1 MDLKKITDRAK
12 DLVEK
17 RGGSESLKRDAEEL
31 QGIAKGQGS
40 LADKAKQAVS
50 AIKDPGAAGEEPE
63 AARTAEPETTRT
75 EEPESPAAQASPSE
89 AEHGDEKVEGERRG
103 KHKQEAG
110 GGGHRGRGR
119 HGGGGGGGG
128 RRGRDDD
135 PAV

>member
-40 LADKAKQAVS
+40 FADKAKQAVS
-50 AIKDPGAAGEEPE
+50 AIKDPGAAGEEPD
-63 AARTAEPETTRT
+63 AARTAEPETARS
-75 EEPESPAAQASPSE
+75 EEPESAAAQASPSE
-89 AEHGDEKVEGERRG
+89 AERSDEKVKAARRG
-103 KHKQEAG
+103 KHAQGTG
-110 GGGHRGRGR
+110 GGGHRGRWR
-119 HGGGGGGGG
+119 HGGGGAG
-128 RRGRDDD
+128 RRGGNDD